1 MKSINA
7 RTTLKL
13 VLALFWFVALVVVR
27 LGYAG
32 EYYIYHDPN
41 GKLVISN
48 YAPPQ
53 GSNVI
58 KKETLSEV
66 TDQQIIESQLREN
79 RLALD
84 NRLSNLEKNVSE
96 LTENLRT
103 QSEVITNMPEGYGDT
118 NITVGVVQGP
128 AIVGRPPHKNFN
140 HPEKFAAQFTQSPA
154 SPCSAR
160 VAFRWWREGRVKLC
174 LFLIPATYL
183 RTFFR
188 HRPESQPCSRREGF
202 SEPPDTRIGAR

>member
-13 VLALFWFVALVVVR
+13 VLSLFLVCCTGGGGP
-27 LGYAG
+27 GYAG
-32 EYYIYHDPN
+32 DYYIYQDPK

-79 RLALD
+79 RLALIIGC
-84 NRLSNLEKNVSE
+84 
-96 LTENLRT
+96 RT
-103 QSEVITNMPEGYGDT
+103 WK
-118 NITVGVVQGP
+118 GV
-128 AIVGRPPHKNFN
+128 
-140 HPEKFAAQFTQSPA
+140 
-154 SPCSAR
+154 
-160 VAFRWWREGRVKLC
+160 
-174 LFLIPATYL
+174 
-183 RTFFR
+183 
-188 HRPESQPCSRREGF
+188 
-202 SEPPDTRIGAR
+202 

>member
-13 VLALFWFVALVVVR
+13 VLSFSWFISLAVIK

-53 GSNVI
+53 GSNII

-66 TDQQIIESQLREN
+66 TDQQIIESQLRES
-79 RLALD
+79 RLAVD
-84 NRLSNLEKNVSE
+84 NRLSSLERSVSQ
-96 LTENLRT
+96 LTENLRV
-103 QSEVITNMPEGYGDT
+103 QSEVMNNVPDSYGDT
-118 NITVGVVQGP
+118 NIAVGVTQAPIVTQAPFILAKPSRKRFNRPTNFVHNSPGVKPRLIVP
-128 AIVGRPPHKNFN
+128 AARCCGGRR
-140 HPEKFAAQFTQSPA
+140 A
-154 SPCSAR
+154 
-160 VAFRWWREGRVKLC
+160 G
-174 LFLIPATYL
+174 
-183 RTFFR
+183 
-188 HRPESQPCSRREGF
+188 
-202 SEPPDTRIGAR
+202 

>member
-13 VLALFWFVALVVVR
+13 VLYFSCFISLAVIK

-32 EYYIYHDPN
+32 EYYIYQDPN

-53 GSNVI
+53 GSSVI

-79 RLALD
+79 RMALD
-84 NRLSNLEKNVSE
+84 NRLASLERSVGE
-96 LTENLRT
+96 LTESLRV
-103 QSEVITNMPEGYGDT
+103 QSEVINSTPEGYGDT
-118 NITVGVVQGP
+118 NIAVGVTRAP
-128 AIVGRPPHKNFN
+128 IVTQAPIIVAKPPHKKFNRPGNFRRN
-140 HPEKFAAQFTQSPA
+140 FPNAQPHHVAPAAR
-154 SPCSAR
+154 CCGG
-160 VAFRWWREGRVKLC
+160 GR
-174 LFLIPATYL
+174 A
-183 RTFFR
+183 
-188 HRPESQPCSRREGF
+188 G
-202 SEPPDTRIGAR
+202 